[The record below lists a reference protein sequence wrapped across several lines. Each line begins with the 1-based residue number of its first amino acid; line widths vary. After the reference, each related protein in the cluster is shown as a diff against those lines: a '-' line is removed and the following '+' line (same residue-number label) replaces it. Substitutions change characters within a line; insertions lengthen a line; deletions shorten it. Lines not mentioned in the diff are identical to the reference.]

1 MADTP
6 PPAATSAHAAGEGYW
21 QLVWRQFRG
30 RRLASASLAIIV
42 LLFLLAAWAP
52 VLANGKPFYWREI
65 PFGENQAVTTYPL
78 LQYLVAPTQDFS
90 VDYLFNYFCILTIAL
105 PLVCLPAYLLSR
117 GRELAPKVVRS
128 RITYA
133 VLGALALAALP
144 FLDPG
149 IDVREASRERRESDP
164 AMAARLKEIE
174 AAHAAGELVGQAYDD
189 AKREAAAVT
198 EIRVLRGWR
207 LDERPYLGDFA
218 DLREENA
225 EVEAFFP
232 LIAAD
237 PVVNTSETLHPPGV
251 YGRLGGRRYRRI
263 DVEAIDGPLPPGVTR
278 ICLLATVNEI
288 DGGDVRIL
296 ERETR
301 VHIEEGETRAQLKD
315 LRAGDRAW
323 FMGRRVVDADGG
335 EQRFVAEA
343 VRPEARPP
351 AWSRH
356 LLGTDRDGRDVLA
369 RMLHGSRISLSVG
382 MVSVGIYVLLG
393 ILIGGLAGYF
403 RGVVDLG
410 ISRLIELV
418 ICFPTFFLI
427 LVILATIEKRSI
439 FHVMLI
445 IGLTSWT
452 GVARLI
458 RGEFLK
464 LADQDFVHSARAL
477 GCGSLR
483 IMFRHILPNAMG
495 PVLVAA
501 AFGVASAVLTESGL
515 SYLGFGAP
523 PPTPTWGE
531 MIKQGKD
538 NIEVAWWL
546 LVYPGAMIFLT
557 VTAYNLAGDGL
568 RDAMDPRMKR

>member
-6 PPAATSAHAAGEGYW
+6 PPAASPAPAAGEGYW

-30 RRLASASLAIIV
+30 RRLASISFAVIV
-42 LLFLLAAWAP
+42 ILFLLAAWAP
-52 VLANGKPFYWREI
+52 LLANGKPFYWREV
-65 PFGENQAVTTYPL
+65 PFGESQAVTTYPL

-90 VDYLFNYFCILTIAL
+90 IDYLFNYFCILTLTL
-105 PLVCLPAYLLSR
+105 PLVCLPAYLLLR
-117 GRELAPKVVRS
+117 GRGLSPKAVRS
-128 RITYA
+128 RGTYA
-133 VLGALALAALP
+133 VLGAFALAALP
-144 FLDPG
+144 FLAPG
-149 IDVREASRERRESDP
+149 FSMRAATQEERTADT
-164 AMAARLKEIE
+164 AMAERLKEIE
-174 AAHAAGELVGQAYDD
+174 KEHAAGKLAGEAYEA

-198 EIRVLRGWR
+198 ELRILRSWR
-207 LDERPYLGDFA
+207 LDERPYLSDFA
-218 DLREENA
+218 DLREESA

-251 YGRLGGRRYRRI
+251 YGRLGGRRYRQI
-263 DVEAIDGPLPPGVTR
+263 NLEAIDEPLPPGVSR

-288 DGGDVRIL
+288 AGGDVRIL
-296 ERETR
+296 EREAR
-301 VHIEEGETRAQLKD
+301 VHIEDDETRAQLKD

-323 FMGRRVVDADGG
+323 FLGRRVEADGG
-335 EQRFVAEA
+335 APRFVAEA
-343 VRPEARPP
+343 VRPESRPP

-382 MVSVGIYVLLG
+382 IVSVGIYVLLG

-403 RGVVDLG
+403 RGIVDLA

-418 ICFPTFFLI
+418 ICFPSFFLI

-501 AFGVASAVLTESGL
+501 AFGVASAVLTESSL

>member
-1 MADTP
+1 M
-6 PPAATSAHAAGEGYW
+6 
-21 QLVWRQFRG
+21 VWRQFRG
-30 RRLASASLAIIV
+30 RRLASASFAIIL

-52 VLANGKPFYWREI
+52 FLANGKPIYWREV
-65 PFGENQAVTTYPL
+65 PFGGSEAVTTYPL

-90 VDYLFNYFCILTIAL
+90 VDYLFNYFCLLTLTL
-105 PLVCLPAYLLSR
+105 PLVCLPVYLLSR
-117 GRELAPKVVRS
+117 GCGLAPKAVKIRGA
-128 RITYA
+128 YA
-133 VLGALALAALP
+133 VLGALTLAALP
-144 FLDPG
+144 FLYPG
-149 IDVREASRERRESDP
+149 MNTREANPAERAADP
-164 AMAARLKEIE
+164 AMAAKLKEIE
-174 AAHAAGELVGQAYDD
+174 AKHTAGDLAGKAYEE
-189 AKREAAAVT
+189 AKREAATVT
-198 EIRVLRGWR
+198 KVRVLRNWR
-207 LDERPYLGDFA
+207 LDERPYLSDLA
-218 DLREENA
+218 DLREEGA

-237 PVVNTSETLHPPGV
+237 PVVNTSETLHPPGT
-251 YGRLGGRRYRRI
+251 YGRLNRRRYRKI
-263 DVEAIDGPLPPGVTR
+263 DVETIDEPLPPGVTR

-288 DGGDVRIL
+288 DSGDVRIL

-301 VHIEEGETRAQLKD
+301 VHIEEDQTRAQLKD

-323 FMGRRVVDADGG
+323 FMGRRVEAEGG
-335 EQRFVAEA
+335 AAPRFVAEA
-343 VRPEARPP
+343 VRPESRPP
-351 AWSRH
+351 AWTRH

-382 MVSVGIYVLLG
+382 IVSVGIYVLLG
-393 ILIGGLAGYF
+393 IVIGGLAGYF
-403 RGVVDLG
+403 RGIVDLG
-410 ISRLIELV
+410 VSRLIELV

-464 LADQDFVHSARAL
+464 LADQDFVHAARAL
-477 GCGSLR
+477 GCGSMR

-495 PVLVAA
+495 PLLVAA
-501 AFGVASAVLTESGL
+501 AFGVASAVLTESSL

>member
-6 PPAATSAHAAGEGYW
+6 LPDAPAHAAGEGYW
-21 QLVWRQFRG
+21 QLVWRQFRN
-30 RRLASASLAIIV
+30 RRLASISFAVIV
-42 LLFLLAAWAP
+42 ILFLLAAWAP
-52 VLANGKPFYWREI
+52 LLANGKPFYWREI
-65 PFGENQAVTTYPL
+65 PFGASQAVTTYPL
-78 LQYLVAPTQDFS
+78 LQYLVAPTQEFS
-90 VDYLFNYFCILTIAL
+90 VEYLFNYFCILTLTL

-117 GRELAPKVVRS
+117 GRGLAPKAVRKRS
-128 RITYA
+128 TYA
-133 VLGALALAALP
+133 VLGAFALAALP
-144 FLDPG
+144 FLAPG
-149 IDVREASRERRESDP
+149 FVTRAATKVERAADP
-164 AMAARLKEIE
+164 AMAQRLKEIE
-174 AAHAAGELVGQAYDD
+174 AEYAAGKLVGEAYAT

-198 EIRVLRGWR
+198 EFRILRSWR
-207 LDERPYLGDFA
+207 LDERPYLSDFA
-218 DLREENA
+218 DLREGNA
-225 EVEAFFP
+225 EVEAIFP
-232 LIAAD
+232 PVSAD

-251 YGRLGGRRYRRI
+251 YGRLGARRYRKI
-263 DVEAIDGPLPPGVTR
+263 DVESIDEPLPPGVSR
-278 ICLLATVNEI
+278 ICLVATVNEI
-288 DGGDVRIL
+288 SGGDVRIL
-296 ERETR
+296 ERDTR
-301 VHIEEGETRAQLKD
+301 VHIEEDETRAQLKD

-323 FMGRRVVDADGG
+323 FMGRRVEAEGG
-335 EQRFVAEA
+335 GAPRFVAEA
-343 VRPEARPP
+343 VRPESRPP
-351 AWSRH
+351 AWTRH

-369 RMLHGSRISLSVG
+369 RMLLGSRISLSVG
-382 MVSVGIYVLLG
+382 IVSVGIYVLLG

-403 RGVVDLG
+403 RGIVDLA

-418 ICFPTFFLI
+418 ICFPSFFLI

-439 FHVMLI
+439 FLVMLI

-501 AFGVASAVLTESGL
+501 AFGVASAVLTESSL